1 MEILDRVLKIAAV
14 WSLVSL
20 LLGLAWG
27 RLVARASRESPL
39 VRPQAD
45 TAQAGAA
52 ISARAGARSSS
63 ETT

>member
-52 ISARAGARSSS
+52 TEPSCGVVAA
-63 ETT
+63 